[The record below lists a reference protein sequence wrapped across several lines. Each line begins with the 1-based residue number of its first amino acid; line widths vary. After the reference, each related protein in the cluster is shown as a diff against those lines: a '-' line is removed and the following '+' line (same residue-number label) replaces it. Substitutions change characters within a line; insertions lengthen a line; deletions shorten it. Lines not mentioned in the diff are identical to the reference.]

1 MMRINSL
8 LIGLVAVASTAQGF
22 EGKELLVSGPIQ
34 QIGAGTVTVL
44 GKDFET
50 DTDGLAVAEVVNIY
64 GVLQPNGSMTETV
77 VEGTNTFGGSG
88 DPVFIKGVVT
98 DANPAL
104 ASISVNGATV
114 DYTEQLARSDFAPP
128 ITGDVVAISGSQP
141 LVKGVVLASA
151 FGDGAYAAAMTGGGF
166 KVAAMTGGGFSA
178 SAMTGGGFSTAA
190 MTGGGFSASAMTG
203 GGDKARVAAMTG
215 GGFSAAAMTG
225 GGFSTAAMTGGG
237 FSAAAMTGGGDK
249 TRIAAMTGGGDAAR
263 AEAMTGGGD
272 TARAEAMTGGGTL
285 LRK

>member
-1 MMRINSL
+1 MRINSL
-8 LIGLVAVASTAQGF
+8 LVGLVAVASTAQGF

-178 SAMTGGGFSTAA
+178 SAMTGGG
-190 MTGGGFSASAMTG
+190 
-203 GGDKARVAAMTG
+203 DKARV
-215 GGFSAAAMTG
+215 
-225 GGFSTAAMTGGG
+225 
-237 FSAAAMTGGGDK
+237 
-249 TRIAAMTGGGDAAR
+249 AAMTGGGDAAR

-272 TARAEAMTGGGTL
+272 TARP
-285 LRK
+285 RR